1 VTITAAQRAMT
12 GWLGLLARGGVLQ
25 DGAGAKAV
33 ASFVVGEERVGELA
47 AWFGTQDVEAARR
60 ERRAAVEL
68 CIWMAHADRE
78 VSPEERLLLRQLVAR
93 SGLDE
98 DTQDELVHAVHHPA
112 PIDRIEQRLTHPVLR
127 ELMLALAWELAMADG
142 RIDGAELALYTSLA
156 DRFGIDPERATEI
169 RGALDEQIV

>member
-1 VTITAAQRAMT
+1 M
-12 GWLGLLARGGVLQ
+12 
-25 DGAGAKAV
+25 
-33 ASFVVGEERVGELA
+33 ASFVVGEEQVGELA
-47 AWFGTQDVEAARR
+47 GWFATLDVESARR

-98 DTQDELVHAVHHPA
+98 DTQDALVHAVHHPA

-142 RIDGAELALYTSLA
+142 RIDGAEVALFTSLA
-156 DRFGIDPERATEI
+156 ERFGIDAERATAI
-169 RGALDEQIV
+169 RGAMDEEIV

>member
-1 VTITAAQRAMT
+1 MT

-25 DGAGAKAV
+25 DAGAAGRAV
-33 ASFVVGEERVGELA
+33 ASFVVGEERVEELA
-47 AWFGTQDVEAARR
+47 AWFEAQDVEGARR

-68 CIWMAHADRE
+68 CIWMAHADRD

-93 SGLDE
+93 SGLDA

-112 PIDRIEQRLTHPVLR
+112 PIDRVEQRLTHPVLR

-142 RIDGAELALYTSLA
+142 RIDGAELELYASLA
-156 DRFGIDPERATEI
+156 GRFGIAPERATEI
-169 RGALDEQIV
+169 RDALGAEVV

>member
-1 VTITAAQRAMT
+1 MTITAAQRAMT

-25 DGAGAKAV
+25 DGGAGAV
-33 ASFVVGEERVGELA
+33 ASFVVGEEQVEALA
-47 AWFGTQDVEAARR
+47 AWFVSLDAESARR

-93 SGLDE
+93 SGLDA
-98 DTQDELVHAVHHPA
+98 DTQDALLHAVHQPA

-142 RIDGAELALYTSLA
+142 RIDGAEDALFTSLA
-156 DRFGIDPERATEI
+156 SRFDIAPERATAIRDALHEEI
-169 RGALDEQIV
+169 V

>member
-1 VTITAAQRAMT
+1 MTAAEAMA
-12 GWLGLLARGGVLQ
+12 GWLGLFARAGVLERR
-25 DGAGAKAV
+25 
-33 ASFVVGEERVGELA
+33 ASGDAIAAFVVGEDRVRELA
-47 AWFGTQDVEAARR
+47 QWFASADEATVRR
-60 ERRAAVEL
+60 ERRAAIEL

-112 PIDRIEQRLTHPVLR
+112 PIDRVEQRLTHPVLR

-142 RIDGAELALYTSLA
+142 RIDGAEIALYTSLA
-156 DRFGIDPERATEI
+156 DRFGNPERAIEI
-169 RGALDEQIV
+169 RGAMDEEIV